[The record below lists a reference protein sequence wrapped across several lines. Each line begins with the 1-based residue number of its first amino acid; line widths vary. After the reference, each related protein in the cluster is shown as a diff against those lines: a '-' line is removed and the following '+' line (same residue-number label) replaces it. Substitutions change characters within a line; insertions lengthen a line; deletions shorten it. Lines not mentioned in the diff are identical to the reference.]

1 MGYIKNSS
9 EKEVQN
15 NVNLPQETQKK
26 SQIHNHFMPKK
37 TRKRRKNWPTV
48 SKKKDIIKFRVEIN
62 AKETKKMT
70 GNETKSSFFEK
81 INKIDNLL
89 D

>member
-1 MGYIKNSS
+1 
-9 EKEVQN
+9 
-15 NVNLPQETQKK
+15 
-26 SQIHNHFMPKK
+26 MPKK

-48 SKKKDIIKFRVEIN
+48 SKKKDIIKFRAEIN

-70 GNETKSSFFEK
+70 GNEKKSSFFEK